1 MTSPDYL
8 PPVQPVA
15 RVIQEFNR
23 LPGIGPRTAQKLAY
37 HLIRAPREESRSLAD
52 AVMQMAEQVRFCSRC
67 QNVTKDDPCAVCSDD
82 TRDAGVLCIVEEPF
96 DVLALERSGAFR
108 GRYHVLHGVLSPM
121 DGVGPERLRI
131 KELLERLKS
140 ESGSAGGQP
149 GGQSAAGGAST
160 FPEIVIATNPSLEG
174 EATAMYLRGLLTPL
188 GVRVTRLARGLPSG
202 SDLEFADTVTLA
214 RAMEGRQE
222 F

>member
-8 PPVQPVA
+8 PPVEPVA

-37 HLIRAPREESRSLAD
+37 HLIRASKEESRALAD
-52 AVMQMAEQVRFCSRC
+52 AVMDMAEQVRFCSRC
-67 QNVTKDDPCAVCSDD
+67 QNVTKDDPCAICSDSQ
-82 TRDAGVLCIVEEPF
+82 RDSSVLCVVEEPL
-96 DVLALERSGAFR
+96 DVLALERSGAFH

-131 KELLERLKS
+131 KELLERLKT
-140 ESGSAGGQP
+140 ENGTDEP
-149 GGQSAAGGAST
+149 GGGLGESS

-174 EATAMYLRGLLTPL
+174 EATAMYLRGLLSPL

-214 RAMEGRQE
+214 RAVEGRQE

>member
-8 PPVQPVA
+8 PPVEPVA

-37 HLIRAPREESRSLAD
+37 HLIRASKEESRALAD
-52 AVMQMAEQVRFCSRC
+52 AVMEMAEQVRFCARC
-67 QNVTKDDPCAVCSDD
+67 QNVTKDDPCAICSDGQ
-82 TRDAGVLCIVEEPF
+82 RDASVLCVVEEPL
-96 DVLALERSGAFR
+96 DVLALERSGAYR

-131 KELLERLKS
+131 RELLERLKT
-140 ESGSAGGQP
+140 ENGAGQAGG
-149 GGQSAAGGAST
+149 GLGESS

-174 EATAMYLRGLLTPL
+174 EATAMYLRGLLSPL

>member
-1 MTSPDYL
+1 MTSSDYL
-8 PPVQPVA
+8 PPVEPVA

-37 HLIRAPREESRSLAD
+37 HLIRASKEESRALAD
-52 AVMQMAEQVRFCSRC
+52 AVMDMAEQVRFCSRC
-67 QNVTKDDPCAVCSDD
+67 QNVTKDDPCAICSDSQ
-82 TRDAGVLCIVEEPF
+82 RDSSVLCVVEEPL

-131 KELLERLKS
+131 KEFLERLKS
-140 ESGSAGGQP
+140 ENGTDEP
-149 GGQSAAGGAST
+149 GVGLGESS

-174 EATAMYLRGLLTPL
+174 EATAMYLRGLLSPL

>member
-8 PPVQPVA
+8 PPVAPVA

-37 HLIRAPREESRSLAD
+37 HLIRASKEESRALAD
-52 AVMQMAEQVRFCSRC
+52 AVMEMAEQVRFCSRC
-67 QNVTKDDPCAVCSDD
+67 QNVTKDDPCAICSDSQ
-82 TRDAGVLCIVEEPF
+82 RDSAVLCVVEEPL

-131 KELLERLKS
+131 KELLERLKT
-140 ESGSAGGQP
+140 ENGTDEP
-149 GGQSAAGGAST
+149 GGGLGESP

-174 EATAMYLRGLLTPL
+174 EATAMYLRGLLSPL

>member
-1 MTSPDYL
+1 MTTPDYL
-8 PPVQPVA
+8 SPVEPVA

-37 HLIRAPREESRSLAD
+37 HLIRAPKEDSQSLAE
-52 AVMQMAEQVRFCSRC
+52 AVIEMAEQIRFCSRC
-67 QNVTKDDPCAVCSDD
+67 QNVTKDDPCAICTDGG
-82 TRDAGVLCIVEEPF
+82 RDAGVLCIVEEPF
-96 DVLALERSGAFR
+96 DVLALERSGAFK

-131 KELLERLKS
+131 RELLERLRT
-140 ESGSAGGQP
+140 ENGSGRP
-149 GGQSAAGGAST
+149 GETDNRAVSS

-202 SDLEFADTVTLA
+202 SDLEFADSVTLT
-214 RAMEGRQE
+214 RAMDGRQE

>member
-8 PPVQPVA
+8 PPVAPLA

-37 HLIRAPREESRSLAD
+37 HLIRAPKEDSRALAE
-52 AVMQMAEQVRFCSRC
+52 AILEMAEQIRFCSRC
-67 QNVTKDDPCAVCSDD
+67 QNVTRDDPCAICADRE
-82 TRDAGVLCIVEEPF
+82 RDPSTLCIVEEPL
-96 DVLALERSGAFR
+96 DVLAIERSGAFR

-131 KELLERLKS
+131 KELLERLRT
-140 ESGSAGGQP
+140 EDGSPDRGSDQP
-149 GGQSAAGGAST
+149 P
-160 FPEIVIATNPSLEG
+160 FPEIIVATNPSLEG

-188 GVRVTRLARGLPSG
+188 GARVTRLARGLPSG
-202 SDLEFADTVTLA
+202 SDLEFADIVTLT
-214 RAMEGRQE
+214 RALEGRQE

>member
-8 PPVQPVA
+8 PPVEPVA

-37 HLIRAPREESRSLAD
+37 HLIRASKEESRALAQ
-52 AVMQMAEQVRFCSRC
+52 AVLDMAEQVRFCSRC
-67 QNVTKDDPCAVCSDD
+67 QNVTRDDPCAVCADGE
-82 TRDAGVLCIVEEPF
+82 RDPGVLCVVEEPL
-96 DVLALERSGAFR
+96 DVLAIERIGVYQ

-121 DGVGPERLRI
+121 DGVTPERLRI
-131 KELLERLKS
+131 KELLERLRTKD
-140 ESGSAGGQP
+140 GSPDQADGAG
-149 GGQSAAGGAST
+149 AGSS
-160 FPEIVIATNPSLEG
+160 FPEVIVATNPSLEG
-174 EATAMYLRGLLTPL
+174 EATAMYLRELLTRL

-202 SDLEFADTVTLA
+202 SDLEFADTVTLT
-214 RAMEGRQE
+214 RALEGRQE